1 MPSESNIKPN
11 LAVKLGKAERWQEPP
26 VLRRELLHVR
36 GVAEL
41 HLLEMHDKMD

>member
-11 LAVKLGKAERWQEPP
+11 LAVKLGKAEWWQEPP